1 MNRKIKRILAIILC
15 LGVIICS
22 PGITEAADNMPSAE
36 EETVQASGQEKPSA
50 QGDKR
55 EENDTDKVTN
65 LDSDQQRQPVIYWDP
80 SAAADGNG
88 DGSSE
93 QSPIADFKQVLTE
106 AMELRE
112 KLETEI
118 TVYVMSAE
126 RISGGEQVSYDGD
139 GIRLVSGT
147 GRAVGDSY
155 IFIVEGGEL
164 SLSHMN

>member
-118 TVYVMSAE
+118 TV
-126 RISGGEQVSYDGD
+126 
-139 GIRLVSGT
+139 
-147 GRAVGDSY
+147 
-155 IFIVEGGEL
+155 
-164 SLSHMN
+164 